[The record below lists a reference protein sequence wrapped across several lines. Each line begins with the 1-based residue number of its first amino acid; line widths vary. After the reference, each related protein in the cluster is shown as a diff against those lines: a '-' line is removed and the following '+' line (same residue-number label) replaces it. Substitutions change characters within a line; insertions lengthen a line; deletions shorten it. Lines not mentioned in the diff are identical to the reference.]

1 MTECLERI
9 AVCNVSRIQTA
20 QCNAT
25 YIIGDGAS
33 SQRESDDLL
42 NWMAEKSGRSVLCRS
57 R

>member
-20 QCNAT
+20 QRNAT

-33 SQRESDDLL
+33 SQRESGDLL
-42 NWMAEKSGRSVLCRS
+42 DWMAKEVGPFCVM
-57 R
+57 